1 MNFVQPFGQAAQHLR
16 GTHCHVVGGFGAALR
31 HNFFSFG
38 SHQQL
43 GHQVDNV
50 PAGEVSTSLL
60 VIGLGEFPNQFLKDI
75 THVSGGDLLRRH
87 ISFGG
92 IKLLQGHEQNTT
104 LYHQLHGV
112 GEVEVIDNVL
122 DIGREALQIG
132 FKVDFH
138 IVRISDQLCKIV
150 VAGII
155 EIIARD
161 TAQDTVPGS
170 ALHVLGIQLLRH
182 LYNGRFGGLQCV
194 IKTLQHGHR
203 QNHFAILMWL
213 EQAHQMGGNLPD

>member
-1 MNFVQPFGQAAQHLR
+1 MVIIQK
-16 GTHCHVVGGFGAALR
+16 
-31 HNFFSFG
+31 
-38 SHQQL
+38 QL
-43 GHQVDNV
+43 
-50 PAGEVSTSLL
+50 
-60 VIGLGEFPNQFLKDI
+60 PNQFLKDI
-75 THVSGGDLLRRH
+75 THVSGGDFLRGH
-87 ISFGG
+87 IALCGVE
-92 IKLLQGHEQNTT
+92 LLQGHEQNAA
-104 LYHQLHGV
+104 LDHQLHGV
-112 GEVEVIDNVL
+112 SEVEVIDNVL

-161 TAQDTVPGS
+161 AAQDTVPGS
-170 ALHVLGIQLLRH
+170 TLHVLGIQLLRH
-182 LYNGRFGGLQCV
+182 LYNGRFGLQCV
-194 IKTLQHGHR
+194 VKPLQYGHR